1 MAMMEIRNVH
11 KTFRTYAKAGLRPGA
26 HKVVSELPVLQGV
39 DLTVEKGDVVAILG
53 PSGSGKTTLLR
64 CLNFLETA
72 DAGQLVLDGETFD
85 LAHAGRADIARLRKK
100 TAFVFQN
107 YNLFRNKTALQN
119 VTEGLI
125 VARRM
130 PREQADAIGR
140 RMLEKVGLADRADY
154 YPRQLSGGQQ
164 QRVAMARALVK
175 EPKVLLLDEPMSN
188 LDARLKIEIRDEI
201 RRIQQDLGVTSII
214 VTHDQEGA
222 MAMAD
227 KIAARAPL
235 TVEYGKIAL
244 NAGYWSDSKLSSEM
258 EMGLRCQLQDTQ
270 DRKEAYRAFLE
281 KREPAPFTGR

>member
-164 QRVAMARALVK
+164 QRVAIARALVSK
-175 EPKVLLLDEPMSN
+175 PAIVLADEPTGN
-188 LDARLKIEIRDEI
+188 LDSKTSADVLGLLKTTSQKFHQTLVMITHNSEIAQLADRIIRIED
-201 RRIQQDLGVTSII
+201 
-214 VTHDQEGA
+214 
-222 MAMAD
+222 
-227 KIAARAPL
+227 
-235 TVEYGKIAL
+235 GKIV
-244 NAGYWSDSKLSSEM
+244 
-258 EMGLRCQLQDTQ
+258 Q
-270 DRKEAYRAFLE
+270 
-281 KREPAPFTGR
+281 

>member
-107 YNLFRNKTALQN
+107 YNLFRRS
-119 VTEGLI
+119 E
-125 VARRM
+125 
-130 PREQADAIGR
+130 E
-140 RMLEKVGLADRADY
+140 
-154 YPRQLSGGQQ
+154 
-164 QRVAMARALVK
+164 
-175 EPKVLLLDEPMSN
+175 
-188 LDARLKIEIRDEI
+188 RL
-201 RRIQQDLGVTSII
+201 
-214 VTHDQEGA
+214 
-222 MAMAD
+222 
-227 KIAARAPL
+227 
-235 TVEYGKIAL
+235 
-244 NAGYWSDSKLSSEM
+244 
-258 EMGLRCQLQDTQ
+258 
-270 DRKEAYRAFLE
+270 
-281 KREPAPFTGR
+281 

>member
-164 QRVAMARALVK
+164 QRVAIARALVSK
-175 EPKVLLLDEPMSN
+175 PSIVLADEPTGN
-188 LDARLKIEIRDEI
+188 LDSKTSADVLGLLKTTSQKFHQTLVMITHNNEIAQLADRIIRIED
-201 RRIQQDLGVTSII
+201 
-214 VTHDQEGA
+214 
-222 MAMAD
+222 
-227 KIAARAPL
+227 
-235 TVEYGKIAL
+235 GKIV
-244 NAGYWSDSKLSSEM
+244 
-258 EMGLRCQLQDTQ
+258 Q
-270 DRKEAYRAFLE
+270 
-281 KREPAPFTGR
+281 